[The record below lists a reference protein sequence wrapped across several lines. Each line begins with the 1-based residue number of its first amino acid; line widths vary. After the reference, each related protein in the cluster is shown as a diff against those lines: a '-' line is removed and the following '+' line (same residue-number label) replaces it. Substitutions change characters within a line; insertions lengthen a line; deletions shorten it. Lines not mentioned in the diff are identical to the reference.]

1 MNKNLTDIIQELR
14 NCICHISLYT
24 DKDKNIIVV
33 LRHEREFKTKQG
45 SEEIKTVYGSE
56 EIKNVYTFENI
67 DKTNLTENTLYLL
80 GDCESDIINKSFESE
95 DEDEIDNF
103 CDSDYLKNIEKYK
116 IDSNTV
122 YYESTLE
129 NLLIEPSFFGE
140 LDIEYKFFCEICFLL
155 RSAIV
160 VRAFKKFIEFNK
172 DEDEDNDIINID
184 YYQYDDVRILND
196 EEEENNMCDGIAY
209 IEGEVSNGEIK
220 ITEGDIDVKDFF
232 EEEKYRASE
241 REEDEDYND

>member
-14 NCICHISLYT
+14 NCRCHISVYT

-33 LRHEREFKTKQG
+33 LRDGLDFKTKQG
-45 SEEIKTVYGSE
+45 SEEIKNVYGSE
-56 EIKNVYTFENI
+56 EVKTVYTFENI

-103 CDSDYLKNIEKYK
+103 CDSDYLKNIEKYTRN
-116 IDSNTV
+116 SNTV
-122 YYESTLE
+122 YYDSTLE
-129 NLLIEPSFFGE
+129 LLLTEPGFFDE
-140 LDIEYKFFCEICFLL
+140 LDIEYKFFSEVCFVLS
-155 RSAIV
+155 SARV
-160 VRAFKKFIEFNK
+160 ERAFKNFIEFNN
-172 DEDEDNDIINID
+172 DEDNDIINID
-184 YYQYDDVRILND
+184 YYQYDEVRILND
-196 EEEENNMCDGIAY
+196 EEENNMCDGIAY

-232 EEEKYRASE
+232 EEEKYRARE
-241 REEDEDYND
+241 REEDDADND